1 MMRPM
6 ADIPMLPEL
15 ARSLRSL
22 GHQPDAASEAA
33 HAAIFAP
40 LLDARTRAAGAP
52 ADVVLGAMR
61 GSALIARIEANAVD
75 AAVNG
80 VEAPAHVRAFTAQ
93 TTELMAP
100 LRAALLA
107 LDERADS
114 AADGSGWDAW
124 IAQLRATFAAADTAC
139 SALARLIAHR
149 NEQVAAPRWFERIG
163 R

>member
-1 MMRPM
+1 M
-6 ADIPMLPEL
+6 ADVPVLPEL

-33 HAAIFAP
+33 HSAIFTP

-75 AAVNG
+75 AAVKG
-80 VEAPAHVRAFTAQ
+80 VEEPAHVRALSAQ

-100 LRAALLA
+100 LRAALVA
-107 LDERADS
+107 LDERATA
-114 AADGSGWDAW
+114 AADDAGWDAW
-124 IAQLRATFAAADTAC
+124 IALLRAAFAAADTAC

-149 NEQVAAPRWFERIG
+149 DEQVATPRWFERIG